1 MGWLWFPPRA
11 GRHWRIA
18 GAHAASFPHLAKT
31 PLGSIGAS
39 PRSEE
44 DNEEHRSFQHSA
56 APPSGGGKAGIL
68 DTVLTDK
75 GKPQEA

>member
-1 MGWLWFPPRA
+1 MARRKPRYNTQRVGFGFRRA
-11 GRHWRIA
+11 PTAFGEQLALMRRPSPA
-18 GAHAASFPHLAKT
+18 LLAKT

-56 APPSGGGKAGIL
+56 DPP
-68 DTVLTDK
+68 
-75 GKPQEA
+75 